1 MKKGDEFMRSFSC
14 KPFTV
19 SLFFLLSTAVLLAG
33 CTSIGGKPFVPV
45 DPASDKAVIYI
56 YRPRTFIGGAVSYP
70 IYINNQK
77 VTTLPHT
84 AYYGYLAEPG
94 EVFIAAKTPENEAH
108 VKLDVKAGKEYYIKG
123 GTATGQ
129 FSGRATL
136 DQVHPS
142 QGKEEIKNCAYYPV
156 YDELKQ

>member
-1 MKKGDEFMRSFSC
+1 MRSA
-14 KPFTV
+14 KPNFLTC
-19 SLFFLLSTAVLLAG
+19 SLLVLLSVGTLIAG
-33 CTSIGGKPFVPV
+33 CTAIGGKPFTPV
-45 DPASDKAVIYI
+45 DPTSDKAVIYI
-56 YRPRTFIGGAVSYP
+56 YRPRTFVGGAVSYP

-84 AYYGYLAEPG
+84 GYYGYLAEPG
-94 EVFIAAKTPENEAH
+94 EVFVAAKTPENEAH
-108 VKLDVKAGKEYYIKG
+108 VKLDVKAGEEYYIKG

-142 QGKEEIKNCAYYPV
+142 QGREEIKNCAYYPAH
-156 YDELKQ
+156 DELKKE